1 VVNSRIVC
9 SSYRFPVSTMVF
21 ASDSRTNLQRYK
33 TLRFSRV
40 YWVRECS
47 RAVTLSFSISFDE
60 QLYASRSRAFASVF
74 FTRSAARPRRRVA
87 GSKPQGARRCN
98 RAAEV
103 RVRIPGAKFQRF
115 AAVVTAPKTSGIAG
129 SPLWFPDLDDGRVA
143 VLPDISRA
151 RARPLARGGLST
163 KARSRSASRAEQT
176 RLTSISELRQ
186 PAQAP
191 GRRIASHFKLRALGL
206 LPAPSASYGR
216 AALSVPYALRT
227 RSPARLRQT
236 SRLIAGHEVARSFD
250 P

>member
-1 VVNSRIVC
+1 MARLKSNKWLIFADSLLFISI
-9 SSYRFPVSTMVF
+9 SSYHHDFCFRPRPTCKFIKRCAFRVRIGFANVREQLRFRFRSVLMS
-21 ASDSRTNLQRYK
+21 SY
-33 TLRFSRV
+33 TLR
-40 YWVRECS
+40 VREH
-47 RAVTLSFSISFDE
+47 L
-60 QLYASRSRAFASVF
+60 RAFF
-74 FTRSAARPRRRVA
+74 LRARPRRRV
-87 GSKPQGARRCN
+87 KPDRNLKEPGAAIALQRSGFESPQLHQP
-98 RAAEV
+98 A
-103 RVRIPGAKFQRF
+103 GAKFQRF

-206 LPAPSASYGR
+206 LPAPSASYGER
-216 AALSVPYALRT
+216 HCRFHTLYG
-227 RSPARLRQT
+227 PARLRACD
-236 SRLIAGHEVARSFD
+236 RPPA
-250 P
+250 